1 MGSFIYLSR
10 LLPELEPLKC
20 QTRLIYLS
28 SADDGKKKK
37 VIAWTKYS
45 TKSERS
51 CLALLENVMD
61 YWVLS
66 YHYQDVNP

>member
-1 MGSFIYLSR
+1 MSNTAHLLYL
-10 LLPELEPLKC
+10 LLMTE
-20 QTRLIYLS
+20 
-28 SADDGKKKK
+28 KKK

-45 TKSERS
+45 SNSERS